1 MEHAEDYE
9 IVRTEED
16 VLVFVIKS
24 RQTDVENPRLIYDG
38 GRHATLYRRPDD
50 VLLLDYLNDDVLEN
64 LRKSEIVIVAEA
76 DFGSEKIVRDYE
88 VHVKQ
93 VKKNPFCDNLK

>member
-9 IVRTEED
+9 IVRTEENI
-16 VLVFVIKS
+16 LVFVIKS
-24 RQTDVENPRLIYDG
+24 RQTEVENPRVIYDG
-38 GRHATLYRRPDD
+38 GRHATLYRRSDD

-64 LRKSEIVIVAEA
+64 LRKSEA

>member
-24 RQTDVENPRLIYDG
+24 RQTDVENPRVIYDG
-38 GRHATLYRRPDD
+38 GRHATLYRRP
-50 VLLLDYLNDDVLEN
+50 
-64 LRKSEIVIVAEA
+64 
-76 DFGSEKIVRDYE
+76 G
-88 VHVKQ
+88 
-93 VKKNPFCDNLK
+93 